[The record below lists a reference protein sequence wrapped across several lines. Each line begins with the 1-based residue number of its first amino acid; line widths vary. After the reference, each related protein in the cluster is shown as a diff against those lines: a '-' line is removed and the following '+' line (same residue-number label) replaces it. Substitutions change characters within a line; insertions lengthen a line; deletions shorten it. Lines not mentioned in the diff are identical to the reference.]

1 MGSQQVDRSATT
13 PASAEVVYELLR
25 DGATW
30 PQWSPIE
37 SFELEQAAE
46 DEPEGVGAIRI
57 FRTGRYVMHEE
68 IVELVPQRRFSY
80 ALLSGLPVSGY
91 RADVDLEP
99 DGHGTAIRWRS
110 SFDPKLPGTGWLIRR
125 RLSAITER
133 FVRGLAA
140 HAAALDQRRSTR

>member
-1 MGSQQVDRSATT
+1 MGSQQVDKAATT
-13 PASAEVVYELLR
+13 AAGADVVYGLLR

-37 SFELEQAAE
+37 SFELERPAE

-68 IVELVPQRRFSY
+68 IVELVPGRRFSY
-80 ALLSGLPVSGY
+80 ALRSGLPVRGY

-99 DGHGTAIRWRS
+99 DGQGTAIRWRS

-125 RLSAITER
+125 RLARITER

-140 HAAALDQRRSTR
+140 HAAALDRR